1 MTTRTLMLLLLLGSL
16 VSAGVAAA
24 GMTVS
29 DRTAAGIRVADE
41 TAGGAEIRGVIER
54 QLAAF
59 ERDDAQGA
67 FAFASPGI
75 RRRFGDPETFLDM
88 VRRHYPPVYR
98 PHGVA
103 FGALRDSP
111 RGLLQEV
118 LLSGPDGRPVTA
130 LYVMERQPDGSWKVD
145 GVYLLEG
152 SDLTT

>member
-1 MTTRTLMLLLLLGSL
+1 MLLLLLGAL
-16 VSAGVAAA
+16 ASAGLAAA
-24 GMTVS
+24 GQKVT
-29 DRTAAGIRVADE
+29 DE
-41 TAGGAEIRGVIER
+41 MAGGAEIRGVIER

-59 ERDDAQGA
+59 ERDDAHGA

-98 PHGVA
+98 PRGVA

-118 LLSGPDGRPVTA
+118 QLTGPDGRAVTA
-130 LYVMERQPDGSWKVD
+130 VYIMERQPDGNWKID
-145 GVYLLEG
+145 GVYLLEAPG
-152 SDLTT
+152 RTT